1 MEQLGEG
8 ERIKRG
14 AASEEGCVGFGIFL
28 FLSAEMKSGCV
39 FSFLTNIRLKKKG
52 ASLKCVFLRKK
63 SGREGLHTNFSGGG
77 RPPSVRRGVFLPC
90 AVRL

>member
-39 FSFLTNIRLKKKG
+39 FSFLTNKRLKKK
-52 ASLKCVFLRKK
+52 APV
-63 SGREGLHTNFSGGG
+63 
-77 RPPSVRRGVFLPC
+77 
-90 AVRL
+90 

>member
-39 FSFLTNIRLKKKG
+39 FSFLTNKRLKKKG
-52 ASLKCVFLRKK
+52 ASLKCVFFKERRADE
-63 SGREGLHTNFSGGG
+63 GACTQIFREGAG
-77 RPPSVRRGVFLPC
+77 RHP
-90 AVRL
+90 